1 MKPLLFF
8 IAASIIGLTGC
19 NGADE
24 STSATEDKNTLPKE
38 AIELSP
44 EKTTATLKAPDGM
57 KFISHENMTLLA
69 DITNLGGGP
78 AYLSVYSDFDFIEK
92 DVAENIAKEDDYLQW
107 TTNQD
112 SRVLA
117 SSIEHNYIEHEFS
130 IPQHL
135 TQLLVQVWFY
145 DGRPAISQAIT
156 IEKEVSINF

>member
-8 IAASIIGLTGC
+8 ITASIICLTGC
-19 NGADE
+19 NNADK
-24 STSATEDKNTLPKE
+24 STSATDDKSTLPKE
-38 AIELSP
+38 ATDLSP
-44 EKTTATLKAPDGM
+44 EKTTATLKAPEGM
-57 KFISHENMTLLA
+57 KFISHEKMTLLA

-78 AYLSVYSDFDFIEK
+78 AYLSVYSDFEFTEK
-92 DVAENIAKEDDYLQW
+92 EVTKEDDYLQW

-117 SSIEHNYIEHEFS
+117 SSIEHNHIEHEFAV
-130 IPQHL
+130 PQHL

-156 IEKEVSINF
+156 IDKEVSINF

>member
-8 IAASIIGLTGC
+8 ITASIIGLIGC

-24 STSATEDKNTLPKE
+24 STSATEDKDTLPQE
-38 AIELSP
+38 TIELSP
-44 EKTTATLKAPDGM
+44 EKTTATLKAAEGM
-57 KFISHENMTLLA
+57 KFISHEKMTLLA

-78 AYLSVYSDFDFIEK
+78 AYLSVYSDFEF
-92 DVAENIAKEDDYLQW
+92 VAKEVTKENDYLQW

-117 SSIEHNYIEHEFS
+117 SSIEHNYVEHEFS

-156 IEKEVSINF
+156 IDKEVSINF